1 MAFKERVTNGFL
13 LYFVH
18 SENGGLRVPAK
29 IWKVDPS
36 DPDRRAI
43 EEAASILK
51 SGGVVAFPTETV
63 YGLGA
68 IYNLVEAVKKV
79 FQAKKRPMDNPLI
92 LHVSSFSQV
101 SELAVDIPVE
111 VHELAKRFW
120 PGPLTIVLPKSA
132 RVPREVTGGLGK
144 VAIRM
149 PAHNVALKLIEAAGA
164 PIAAPS
170 ANLSGRPSPTTAQH
184 VIEDLGDAIDGILD
198 AGETLYG
205 VESTVIDL
213 TSRPPVLL
221 RPGSMPVEEIEK
233 VLGVKIFIPV
243 FARGLGEAEKAV
255 APGTKY
261 RHYSPRATLILVESR
276 DTINIE
282 KIVAKIRELATYHL
296 GLGKKVGILCTD
308 ETRDRYLDLPA
319 EVISLGSRRDFFQ
332 IAKRLYP
339 SLRTFDSKNVDVI
352 LAEPVE
358 ERGLGLTIMN
368 RLRKA
373 SSQRILV

>member
-1 MAFKERVTNGFL
+1 MDFYCILSIVKKEG
-13 LYFVH
+13 
-18 SENGGLRVPAK
+18 SGVPAK

-36 DPDRRAI
+36 DPDPRAI

-233 VLGVKIFIPV
+233 VLGVKIFIPS

-261 RHYSPRATLILVESR
+261 RHYSPRATLMLVESR

-282 KIVAKIRELATYHL
+282 KVVAKIRELATYHL
-296 GLGKKVGILCTD
+296 KSGKKVGILCTD
-308 ETRDRYLDLPA
+308 ETRDRYLDIPA

-358 ERGLGLTIMN
+358 ERGLGLTIIN

>member
-1 MAFKERVTNGFL
+1 M
-13 LYFVH
+13 
-18 SENGGLRVPAK
+18 RVPAK

-36 DPDRRAI
+36 DPDPRAI

-79 FQAKKRPMDNPLI
+79 FQAKRRPMDNPLI

-233 VLGVKIFIPV
+233 VLGVKIFIPA

-261 RHYSPRATLILVESR
+261 QHYSPRATLILVESK
-276 DTINIE
+276 DAINIE
-282 KIVAKIRELATYHL
+282 KVVANIRELATYHL
-296 GLGKKVGILCTD
+296 KSGKKVGILCTD
-308 ETRDRYLDLPA
+308 ETRNRYLDLPA